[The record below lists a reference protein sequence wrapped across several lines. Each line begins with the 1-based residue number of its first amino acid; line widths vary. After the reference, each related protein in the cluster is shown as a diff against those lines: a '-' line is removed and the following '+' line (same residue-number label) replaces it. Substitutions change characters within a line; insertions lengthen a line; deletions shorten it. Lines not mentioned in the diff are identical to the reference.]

1 MNLIG
6 LFRTSLAHSSVFG
19 RYLKHCDLRFQRS
32 VEEGGE
38 GGGEGEIAFYKSP
51 RALLG
56 GGDLKIIVSQMSKN
70 VFEFRV
76 HTNR

>member
-32 VEEGGE
+32 AKGGGGGGE

-51 RALLG
+51 PFWEA
-56 GGDLKIIVSQMSKN
+56 
-70 VFEFRV
+70 E
-76 HTNR
+76 T

>member
-1 MNLIG
+1 M
-6 LFRTSLAHSSVFG
+6 
-19 RYLKHCDLRFQRS
+19 
-32 VEEGGE
+32 EEGGE

>member
-1 MNLIG
+1 MYLEDIWNIAIWDFKG
-6 LFRTSLAHSSVFG
+6 QWKKEEKEEEKEKSLSIS
-19 RYLKHCDLRFQRS
+19 LR
-32 VEEGGE
+32 
-38 GGGEGEIAFYKSP
+38 

>member
-32 VEEGGE
+32 AEGG
-38 GGGEGEIAFYKSP
+38 GGGGGGGGEGEGEIAFYKSP
-51 RALLG
+51 PFWEA
-56 GGDLKIIVSQMSKN
+56 
-70 VFEFRV
+70 E
-76 HTNR
+76 T